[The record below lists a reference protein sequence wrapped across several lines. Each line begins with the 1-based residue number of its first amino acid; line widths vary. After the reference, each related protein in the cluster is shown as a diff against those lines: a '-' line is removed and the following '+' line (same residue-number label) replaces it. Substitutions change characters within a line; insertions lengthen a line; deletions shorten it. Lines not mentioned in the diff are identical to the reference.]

1 MPSSDKEQW
10 KRETLD
16 PVVKRFPERRD
27 NFQTDSGL
35 VIGSLYS
42 PEDLQRQGLDYDN
55 DLGYPGEFPY
65 TRGVQPNTYRGRVWT
80 MRQYSGYGT
89 AADTNER
96 FRYLL
101 ENGQT
106 GLSIAFD
113 LPTQIGYDSDHVLA
127 NGEVGKVGVPIC
139 SLEDMETLFRPDT
152 YG

>member
-42 PEDLQRQGLDYDN
+42 PEDLHTQGLDYDN

-80 MRQYSGYGT
+80 MRQYSGY
-89 AADTNER
+89 
-96 FRYLL
+96 
-101 ENGQT
+101 
-106 GLSIAFD
+106 
-113 LPTQIGYDSDHVLA
+113 
-127 NGEVGKVGVPIC
+127 
-139 SLEDMETLFRPDT
+139 
-152 YG
+152 